1 MALPASFSRASA
13 AAAAYL
19 TLLPSGDRFCVLG
32 TRAVYK
38 SRFQKNL
45 VAALVACP
53 TVVAL
58 TSPSPYPV
66 VSGCS

>member
-38 SRFQKNL
+38 SRFQKKNL

-58 TSPSPYPV
+58 TSP
-66 VSGCS
+66 